1 MKQSK
6 ILNRN
11 KRKKK
16 NLKRIILRMILTL
29 LKEIIVKHYKM
40 LYLNKSLNF
49 VLSNKKNLEKEGKLL
64 KS

>member
-1 MKQSK
+1 MKQYK